1 MKKGDYLKIILKEK
15 QTVFSFREILFLW
28 NEKDTKAAI
37 SRINY
42 YIKNRQLIRLRRGLY
57 AKSIDYNRYE
67 VANKIY
73 IPSYISFETVL
84 QNEGMVFQGYTS
96 IYVASYK
103 TKDIV
108 VNGQKYCF
116 RTIRNVTLTNHRGL
130 YQKEGIWIAS
140 AERAFLD
147 ILYLHKDYYF
157 DNLSVLDWEKVNDL
171 MFIYGNNKRMLRIVK
186 ELEKIDKEQY

>member
-42 YIKNRQLIRLRRGLY
+42 YIKNKQLIRLRRGLY

-84 QNEGMVFQGYTS
+84 QHEGMVFQGYTS

-108 VNGQKYCF
+108 INGQKYCF

-130 YQKEGIWIAS
+130 YQKEGVWIAS

-147 ILYLHKDYYF
+147 TLYLNKDYYF
-157 DNLSVLDWEKVNDL
+157 DNLSALDWEKVNDL
-171 MFIYGNNKRMLRIVK
+171 MLIYGNNKRMLKIVK
-186 ELEKIDKEQY
+186 ELEKISKK